1 MEEKAQS
8 LVTEY
13 NEMLEY
19 QSSWRSL
26 KKLEELKEKLLSEVN
41 KLVERLA
48 AEMAAVKTNKQQQL
62 NERYVNTHVCKICM
76 QVLLAWLDLKSFSL
90 GQDAGEAENKV
101 IAGDI
106 ISLYYY

>member
-41 KLVERLA
+41 KLVEGLA
-48 AEMAAVKTNKQQQL
+48 AVMTIKQQQL